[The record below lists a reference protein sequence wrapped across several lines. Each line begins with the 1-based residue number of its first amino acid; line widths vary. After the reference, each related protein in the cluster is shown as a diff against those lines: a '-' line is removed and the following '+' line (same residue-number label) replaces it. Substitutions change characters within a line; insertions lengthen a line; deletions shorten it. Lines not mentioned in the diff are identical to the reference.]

1 MAWELS
7 DEQEML
13 RQTVRDFAEAE
24 IAPHAA
30 QWDRDHHF
38 PVDVVQAMGELGSCL
53 GLNFLRDPRYYA
65 VEQVDVV
72 IGIVVR
78 AGEKEVGDAAKD
90 IRLLVGRSRCEG
102 PLDLS
107 DNRSLFKHGFGRPGY
122 EKNPAT
128 CSCRSLPSR

>member
-1 MAWELS
+1 MS
-7 DEQEML
+7 
-13 RQTVRDFAEAE
+13 
-24 IAPHAA
+24 
-30 QWDRDHHF
+30 
-38 PVDVVQAMGELGSCL
+38 ELGSCL

-102 PLDLS
+102 PPISAIID
-107 DNRSLFKHGFGRPGY
+107 RSSSTASGVPGLR
-122 EKNPAT
+122 K
-128 CSCRSLPSR
+128 SG